1 LEGDNPNEKC
11 YVVLSGKVGVY
22 RNQVHSTIQI
32 KDKNLKAF
40 EPEAGRYP
48 SFNDPIYQGED
59 RRVLRKLLYYGDLLA
74 KLGYGALFGETGI
87 LNDNLRNATV
97 VAMEPTELM
106 VFHKD
111 ALDMIKRFYS
121 QDFNQR
127 KTFLMKMIPEIA
139 MISNQLRITQLIE
152 FFKPIKV
159 KHQSFLFREGDLD
172 NKVYLMQEG
181 ELVLLKT
188 VELAEVKG
196 SREIVYKRKE
206 TQITTIQG
214 VGIIGEES
222 LEGVPYAYSAVVKS
236 SELIG
241 FVFEKTS
248 NFSDFQSFPLFPI
261 LLKRFYLKE

>member
-1 LEGDNPNEKC
+1 M
-11 YVVLSGKVGVY
+11 VLSGKVGVY
-22 RNQVHSTIQI
+22 RNQVHSVIQI

-40 EPEAGRYP
+40 ESETAGKYP

-59 RRVLRKLLYYGDLLA
+59 RRLLRKLLYYGDLLA

-87 LNDNLRNATV
+87 LNDNLRNATI

-106 VFHKD
+106 VFHKE
-111 ALDMIKRFYS
+111 ALEMIRRYYS

-127 KTFLMKMIPEIA
+127 KTFLMKMIPEIS

-152 FFKPIKV
+152 YFKPIRV
-159 KHQSFLFREGDLD
+159 KHQNFIFREGELD
-172 NKVYLMQEG
+172 KKIYLIQEG

-188 VELAEVKG
+188 IELAHVHDNREV
-196 SREIVYKRKE
+196 VYKKKE
-206 TQITTIQG
+206 TQVTTIQG
-214 VGIIGEES
+214 LGIVGEEC
-222 LEGVPYAYSAVVKS
+222 LDGLPYTYSAFVKS

-241 FVFEKTS
+241 YVFEKTS

-261 LLKRFYLKE
+261 LLKRHYLKE